1 MMLSMSQN
9 EMQVMAVALR
19 QNYLGP
25 FSYRED
31 QKFMMPDF
39 RQPDFYGDMSKS
51 WGMDAELQPDP
62 NQIPQCRSNVLS
74 RAQRIKLICILK
86 ILLGLVGQVSDPQI
100 KRKNTLFPNKRVKG
114 MVVRN

>member
-39 RQPDFYGDMSKS
+39 RQPDFYGD
-51 WGMDAELQPDP
+51 
-62 NQIPQCRSNVLS
+62 
-74 RAQRIKLICILK
+74 ICPKAGGWMPSCSPI
-86 ILLGLVGQVSDPQI
+86 QI
-100 KRKNTLFPNKRVKG
+100 KYLNVARMFFPG
-114 MVVRN
+114 RNA